1 MGSDLATLKSRESEL
16 KNLLNSAANPTPKE
30 KKDLRQQLSILH
42 EQIENTIA
50 FENLKVGHYVAKQ
63 QGTGLGR
70 ITEKTPGHQPTV
82 FVSWNESVPVP
93 EQPRLL
99 ELDEIANLGVV
110 KIGDIVRVASRENG
124 KVIGYRLEKVQS
136 LQARGWVEVSN
147 NEIVSPTHWELV
159 ETGDFDRW
167 DFEWI
172 TGETQSDTEAKTLI
186 NVLASLARASLSTI
200 SLALDWIKQN
210 PDSCG
215 EDRIKALEKRIRQL
229 DNPPVSL
236 SPWEYLREL
245 KINLQPPI
253 AAKKVDA
260 AAVERLMH
268 IVVASATTEQL
279 EVAECLIADAEQF
292 ALSKGLVLALKDG
305 WLITPLCNSAEEAL
319 ALCPNIGD
327 RVTGIQENGESRRG
341 QLEGYATEK
350 VGSCGIQVQAQVL
363 WDDGTTTIENAFG
376 LETLPPLL
384 EYLANVQSAQAEDVP
399 ASPSL
404 EIHHVEQS
412 EETPVVEPMLAGDKP
427 QTLLPLGVQEV
438 LVSQLRSHPINSSIY
453 GDEEDDTTLDEM
465 IQSSKWIKTLLVT
478 PDGEVVGG
486 NRRLRIAVKQ
496 GIEKVVVEVRE
507 FASDEAVL
515 EALLLDNAVRE
526 KTVEQKVKEARCWL
540 PIESEKAKLRKG
552 RSDQENFPGGDK
564 GQVRDIVAARVG
576 LGSGKNLQKAEK
588 VLSAIEELKELDTV
602 ASDGLRYLLNNKSI
616 HAAYQLICTS
626 EETVK
631 WQPRIGDRVTV
642 SLKAEHHAGVSGTIT
657 SDGRSALVVKFDSL
671 SEGMEQD
678 LIYLN
683 MLLPADVSAHIAKKE
698 AETAQRNPGRASGL
712 KEQPGRGLLPEKE
725 QNEGDPNTLLNDGEE
740 GSFLASNPVNTSSPN
755 TTQSE
760 DEESS
765 TPKSNVINMP
775 SRSDS
780 DSMNIAKE
788 IAMGIRYLSP
798 KELAWVL
805 NWAAD
810 DKTNPLSNE
819 HLDAM
824 TSTITS
830 IKNKRH
836 SETFE
841 IAN

>member
-186 NVLASLARASLSTI
+186 NVLASLARASLSTT

-327 RVTGIQENGESRRG
+327 RVT
-341 QLEGYATEK
+341 
-350 VGSCGIQVQAQVL
+350 
-363 WDDGTTTIENAFG
+363 
-376 LETLPPLL
+376 
-384 EYLANVQSAQAEDVP
+384 
-399 ASPSL
+399 
-404 EIHHVEQS
+404 
-412 EETPVVEPMLAGDKP
+412 
-427 QTLLPLGVQEV
+427 
-438 LVSQLRSHPINSSIY
+438 
-453 GDEEDDTTLDEM
+453 
-465 IQSSKWIKTLLVT
+465 
-478 PDGEVVGG
+478 
-486 NRRLRIAVKQ
+486 
-496 GIEKVVVEVRE
+496 
-507 FASDEAVL
+507 
-515 EALLLDNAVRE
+515 
-526 KTVEQKVKEARCWL
+526 
-540 PIESEKAKLRKG
+540 
-552 RSDQENFPGGDK
+552 
-564 GQVRDIVAARVG
+564 
-576 LGSGKNLQKAEK
+576 
-588 VLSAIEELKELDTV
+588 
-602 ASDGLRYLLNNKSI
+602 
-616 HAAYQLICTS
+616 
-626 EETVK
+626 
-631 WQPRIGDRVTV
+631 V

-683 MLLPADVSAHIAKKE
+683 MLLPADVTAHIAKKE

-740 GSFLASNPVNTSSPN
+740 GSFFASNPVNTSSPN

-760 DEESS
+760 DEESL